1 VHGFAFYSQVAR
13 LRRPYRDTCDRNLF
27 YYSALHFI
35 RENRTRSLL
44 WKSTSVGTPSC
55 FSPKTRGVET
65 RENAKAYLRW
75 LETSTCNAKLHRMEI
90 RVLEGPT
97 INSVNDGITAC
108 NVTSLPVS
116 RFLLPSF
123 LFLPLSLCLRCDIRQ
138 SLYRQCRN
146 RLKENKLHP
155 RLMHRGGRM

>member
-1 VHGFAFYSQVAR
+1 MIS
-13 LRRPYRDTCDRNLF
+13 LRVSRIHACTGSLF
-27 YYSALHFI
+27 ILKSRVYIHAGHTEIPAICFIIRALRFI

-44 WKSTSVGTPSC
+44 WKSRCRWALPRAFHRKLAESDGRERTPR
-55 FSPKTRGVET
+55 P
-65 RENAKAYLRW
+65 YLRW

-123 LFLPLSLCLRCDIRQ
+123 LFLPLSLCLRCDIR
-138 SLYRQCRN
+138 
-146 RLKENKLHP
+146 
-155 RLMHRGGRM
+155 